1 MTTNEGK
8 LPHTI
13 PAGFY
18 LVVGVLEVIAA
29 TIAALYVL
37 VAPGQVG
44 VTEKL
49 ILIAL
54 IWVKGIAM
62 LMIGAVHSWQV
73 QQ

>member
-13 PAGFY
+13 PVGFY
-18 LVVGVLEVIAA
+18 LVVGTLEVIAA
-29 TIAALYVL
+29 TIAALYIL

-54 IWVKGIAM
+54 IWVKGITM
-62 LMIGAVHSWQV
+62 LMIGAVRSWQA
-73 QQ
+73 

>member
-8 LPHTI
+8 LPRTI
-13 PAGFY
+13 PVGFY
-18 LVVGVLEVIAA
+18 LVVGTLEVIAA
-29 TIAALYVL
+29 TIAALYIL

-54 IWVKGIAM
+54 IWVKGITM
-62 LMIGAVHSWQV
+62 LMIGAVRSWQA
-73 QQ
+73 